1 MLGVA
6 LGFSGAPV
14 LVLVLDGC
22 ELGELDVPTL
32 DELGELDV
40 PTLDE
45 LAPALF

>member
-32 DELGELDV
+32 DELGELDEV
-40 PTLDE
+40 PALV
-45 LAPALF
+45 PALF